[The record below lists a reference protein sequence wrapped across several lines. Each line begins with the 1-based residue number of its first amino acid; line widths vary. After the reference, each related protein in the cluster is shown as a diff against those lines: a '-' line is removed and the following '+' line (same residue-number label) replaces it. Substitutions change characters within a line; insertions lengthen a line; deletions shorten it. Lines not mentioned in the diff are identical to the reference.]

1 MAININQIYTK
12 YNELKTVNNT
22 DYFNNMSFIKEV
34 IEQYRH
40 VTDIEDRAVYY
51 KYIITYFLKYLRT
64 KYNKPLNYEIAS
76 DKDTLACYIPEKNQ
90 IYFNI
95 TKTIYADPEILIFI
109 IFHEFRHKMQ
119 FSMLDAN
126 IDDILGIDPAT
137 ILFLK
142 EQVILKKTNL
152 YQNNHSSFVI
162 ENDANLFALNN
173 IKQIIS
179 EKNMGILQDTYK
191 EELSNH
197 SLNTLSGMILDE
209 DYEEKQDLP
218 IIYKIDYEFNKW
230 LKGHKITKDSFLS
243 LFYNL
248 NGTPKNIEELNQAKQ
263 ELLTKFKDI
272 PEVQFDSVSTNDYD
286 ARKIS
291 TKEHINQIFKMV
303 IKSNPLL
310 TIEEHLNYS
319 ESISRCN
326 FVRDM
331 LVEIPNLLDIYET
344 EINDLIIKAL
354 RNGNEENIIQ
364 MIIEINNPKL
374 TKFFK
379 SYFLVNKGKV
389 PDALLE
395 QLDEQNNA
403 KLST

>member
-1 MAININQIYTK
+1 
-12 YNELKTVNNT
+12 
-22 DYFNNMSFIKEV
+22 
-34 IEQYRH
+34 
-40 VTDIEDRAVYY
+40 
-51 KYIITYFLKYLRT
+51 
-64 KYNKPLNYEIAS
+64 
-76 DKDTLACYIPEKNQ
+76 
-90 IYFNI
+90 
-95 TKTIYADPEILIFI
+95 
-109 IFHEFRHKMQ
+109 
-119 FSMLDAN
+119 
-126 IDDILGIDPAT
+126 
-137 ILFLK
+137 
-142 EQVILKKTNL
+142 
-152 YQNNHSSFVI
+152 
-162 ENDANLFALNN
+162 
-173 IKQIIS
+173 
-179 EKNMGILQDTYK
+179 MGILQDTYK

-272 PEVQFDSVSTNDYD
+272 PEISFDSVSTNDYD

-291 TKEHINQIFKMV
+291 TKEHINQILKMV

-310 TIEEHLNYS
+310 TIEEHLAYS
-319 ESISRCN
+319 NSISRCN

-344 EINDLIIKAL
+344 EINDLIIKTL

-364 MIIEINNPKL
+364 MIVEINN
-374 TKFFK
+374 T
-379 SYFLVNKGKV
+379 N
-389 PDALLE
+389 
-395 QLDEQNNA
+395 
-403 KLST
+403 